1 MKIIDLETKNID
13 SNTVNKIYDMVSKSE
28 SSIAIDL
35 HRVESCV
42 TEFFEMFSQLNKKI
56 SLVNVDS
63 KILATLYMTD
73 YDKFVRIFEDNL
85 SLEADRYEL
94 INRKFTLV

>member
-1 MKIIDLETKNID
+1 MNIIDLKIQNID
-13 SNTVNKIYDMVSKSE
+13 SDSVNKIYDMVSKTNSDV
-28 SSIAIDL
+28 AIDL

-42 TEFFEMFSQLNKKI
+42 TDFFEMFARLNKKI

-63 KILATLYMTD
+63 KILAALYITG
-73 YDKFVRIFEDNL
+73 YDKFVRVFEDTL

-94 INRKFTLV
+94 INRKFTLI